1 MTITT
6 LLIASLATASFQ
18 ALLDGGP
25 RVRETLPLVVRTGEV
40 CYNMGHENM
49 HCIEGGDD
57 GGAWRRGRGF

>member
-18 ALLDGGP
+18 DSLDGGP
-25 RVRETLPLVVRTGEV
+25 RAVPLVVRMGEV

-57 GGAWRRGRGF
+57 GGAWRRGRGFCRG